1 MAEHV
6 KIELL
11 DPRYREK
18 RAALDAKEMPS
29 NLLAE
34 GDLVAQ
40 NLKKMTNFRSDIF
53 GSGVSGE
60 ATLAQRLAFDA
71 EKQKEI
77 QKSKVIWD
85 GHAGSVALA
94 KAQMEAKAAQAP
106 AQPPPPPP
114 PTLGPSL
121 PGKTKVCD
129 INIYI

>member
-6 KIELL
+6 RIELL

-34 GDLVAQ
+34 GDVVAQ

-53 GSGVSGE
+53 GSGAAGE
-60 ATLAQRLAFDA
+60 ATLAQRMAFDA

-85 GHAGSVALA
+85 GHKGSVALA
-94 KAQMEAKAAQAP
+94 KAQMEAKVAHTP
-106 AQPPPPPP
+106 ALPPPPPP
-114 PTLGPSL
+114 PTHGPLL
-121 PGKTKVCD
+121 PGATKQKVFCFT
-129 INIYI
+129 Y